1 MCGFLVC
8 YDKQVIRSKSE
19 FVRIADKAAWRG
31 PDFFGYSEELDGAIK
46 ISHHRLSILDLST
59 KSNQP
64 LLSSCG
70 RFTLVY
76 NGEIYNYK
84 ALENKLKLF
93 PKSNSDSLF
102 LLRAYQKFGSSILSQ
117 LEGMFSFVIY
127 DNKKNNFF
135 AARDQLGIKPLFF
148 SISSRGIYFGSEASL
163 VAELIGA
170 PYDYESFSEWEFFRR
185 PVPGYSYFSGVYELL
200 PGHYLDSD
208 LSAAQKY
215 WQLHDQELGGFDQD
229 YFKSI
234 LVNSV
239 RSHCLSDV
247 PIVSMLSGGI
257 DSALTTKLSGVERC
271 YTVGLPNNNEFLGAS
286 RTANEIPCNLSSF
299 VLKDDELI
307 SLWKELTKLRGEPL
321 SVPNEGLI
329 YFLCCNLNSEEKVI
343 LTGEGADELCFG
355 YDRIFNWARTASY
368 DPKEFLSRYSY
379 GSSKSMPSLY
389 RFWSFVD
396 DLRLGK
402 SNIDFIEDFFIQFH
416 LPGLLRRM
424 DFASMAASKEA
435 RVPFVSVDL
444 FEYLYRRPSHLKITE
459 SESKIPIRQIAR
471 SIGLNECLN
480 RPKIGFS
487 ASFRNAGSLKKEY
500 DFFRNIIKQELL

>member
-8 YDKQVIRSKSE
+8 YDKQVLRSKSE
-19 FVRIADKAAWRG
+19 FVRIANKAAWRG
-31 PDFFGYSEELDGAIK
+31 PDFFGYSEELGGAIK

-59 KSNQP
+59 QSNQP
-64 LLSSCG
+64 LFSSCG

-84 ALENKLKLF
+84 VLETKLNLY

-102 LLRAYQKFGSSILSQ
+102 LLRAYQKFGSSILSL

-127 DNKKNNFF
+127 DNKKNSFF

-148 SISSRGIYFGSEASL
+148 SVSSRGIYFGSEASL

-170 PYDYESFSEWEFFRR
+170 SYDLESYCEWEFFRR
-185 PVPGYSYFSGVYELL
+185 PVPGYSYFSGVHELL
-200 PGHYLDSD
+200 PGHYLDSN
-208 LSAAQKY
+208 LPTPQQY
-215 WQLHDQELGGFDQD
+215 WQLCDQDFGSFDQD
-229 YFKSI
+229 YFESI
-234 LVNSV
+234 LADSV

-257 DSALTTKLSGVERC
+257 DSAVITKLSGVEHC
-271 YTVGLPNNNEFLGAS
+271 YTVGLPSNNEFLGAS
-286 RTANEIPCNLSSF
+286 GTANEISCNLRSIE
-299 VLKDDELI
+299 LNDDKLI
-307 SLWKELTKLRGEPL
+307 SIWRELTKLRGEPL

-329 YFLCCNLNSEEKVI
+329 YFLCCNLDSEEKVI

-368 DPKEFLSRYSY
+368 DPKEFLTRYSY
-379 GSSKSMPSLY
+379 GSSSSMPSLY

-396 DLRLGK
+396 DLRCGK
-402 SNIDFIEDFFIQFH
+402 TNIDFIEDFFIQFH

-424 DFASMAASKEA
+424 DFASMVASKEA
-435 RVPFVSVDL
+435 RVPFVSVPL

-459 SESKIPIRQIAR
+459 LESKTPIRQVAR
-471 SIGLNECLN
+471 SLGLNECLN
-480 RPKIGFS
+480 RSKIGFS
-487 ASFRNAGSLKKEY
+487 ASLRKGRSLTEEY
-500 DFFRNIIKQELL
+500 VFFRNIIKQELL